1 MPQCSSDPTTGST
14 EEVKQASGSEP
25 SPDATSSRQSDEQ
38 AIDISRVLPPE
49 VKAKA
54 ERLGARAA
62 AGECDIYDVI
72 QRLEDTVQ

>member
-1 MPQCSSDPTTGST
+1 
-14 EEVKQASGSEP
+14 
-25 SPDATSSRQSDEQ
+25 
-38 AIDISRVLPPE
+38 VLPPE